1 MGFTVIPT
9 NIGGVSLNSLASPLA
24 SLLGG
29 TSPINNLIFPSDLGS
44 NPALGH
50 AVIIQAYDYTTT
62 LGKALGQAG
71 VVAGEA
77 FGNAYNN
84 VSAETTTLGAF
95 ATSITSGLSAL
106 GTSTLALGPAAAA
119 IYQAPSYTAQKQEKP
134 YTTISLYMPETVAI
148 NYETHYEEISITKEL
163 GIPGILGH
171 AWSDK
176 QSGQLKNTGTGYTT
190 AAAGAALGVLTGSQ
204 ALGSLAAQGAGIVQ
218 NPQIQLLFNSVELRT
233 FQLDFYLT
241 PKTRAEAET
250 VKNICDSFAFYSLP
264 GIAGGQQGQPGQFL
278 TPPQIFS
285 VQFQFLGNSGML
297 GQISNTLQSALN
309 STGLNTLIN
318 SNNGGFTDA
327 NGKITSGTPSKTFS
341 VNDCVLQS
349 VQVDYA
355 PQGWAAYQD
364 GYPVQTHLTLQFKE
378 TTMITKNQFKNS
390 AIADNFNSAIAQ
402 TNATNAFNDTSNPTS
417 KNFIGI

>member
-24 SLLGG
+24 ALLGG
-29 TSPINNLIFPSDLGS
+29 TSPIDNLIFPSDLGS

-50 AVIIQAYDYTTT
+50 AVIIQAYDYTTE
-62 LGKALGQAG
+62 LGTAVKQVGDAFIAG
-71 VVAGEA
+71 VQNGPQNDVTEALTAGVTAAVAA
-77 FGNAYNN
+77 A
-84 VSAETTTLGAF
+84 
-95 ATSITSGLSAL
+95 
-106 GTSTLALGPAAAA
+106 GPAASLVL
-119 IYQAPSYTAQKQEKP
+119 QANAYSPQKQATP

-148 NYETHYEEISITKEL
+148 NYETHYEDVSLTKEL
-163 GIPGILGH
+163 GIPGMLAH
-171 AWSDK
+171 AWSDHK
-176 QSGQLKNTGTGYTT
+176 AGQLKNTGTGYATAGLSKLGGVLAGLIGGGN
-190 AAAGAALGVLTGSQ
+190 AAAIGG
-204 ALGSLAAQGAGIVQ
+204 LAAQGAGIVQ

-341 VNDCVLQS
+341 VNDCVLQA

-402 TNATNAFNDTSNPTS
+402 TNAFNDTSNPTS